1 MKGKRL
7 NVGHYDTIV
16 YIIAL
21 RKIVQQ
27 AEHQL
32 HKDSQVLIHGTYVYV
47 TFHGK
52 RDFAPMS
59 KDLQM
64 ERLPRLLGPTNITTG
79 VMIRGRSIKSRERFE
94 DATLEILK
102 MEEKAPHLGIHAASR
117 RWKRQGNKLFPSTSR
132 RNTA

>member
-7 NVGHYDTIV
+7 NVGHYYTIV

-32 HKDSQVLIHGTYVYV
+32 HKDSHVLIHGTYVYV
-47 TFHGK
+47 TLHGK
-52 RDFAPMS
+52 WDFAPMS

-64 ERLPRLLGPTNITTG
+64 ERLSKLLGSTDITTG
-79 VMIRGRSIKSRERFE
+79 VVIRERQE
-94 DATLEILK
+94 HKKQREI
-102 MEEKAPHLGIHAASR
+102 
-117 RWKRQGNKLFPSTSR
+117 
-132 RNTA
+132 